1 MDDRLAIELVGLAAA
16 DAEEALRARCT
27 GSGEDCPEA
36 LRAQLAERDQGS
48 QLAAGPAIEL
58 ADRVRERWIAEDRH
72 DEDVSRNIPRLVGDH
87 TQLHGRRS
95 LRYRPAQPWGP
106 DPREYRQR
114 VATITWR
121 LPRAPRRFD
130 GGHRRSRGPPD
141 SARRGRSRRR

>member
-58 ADRVRERWIAEDRH
+58 ADRVRARWIAADPP
-72 DEDVSRNIPRLVGDH
+72 DADVSRNIPRLVGDH
-87 TQLHGRRS
+87 TQRHRRRD
-95 LRYRPAQPWGP
+95 LPAPHAQPC
-106 DPREYRQR
+106 
-114 VATITWR
+114 VAD
-121 LPRAPRRFD
+121 AP
-130 GGHRRSRGPPD
+130 
-141 SARRGRSRRR
+141 